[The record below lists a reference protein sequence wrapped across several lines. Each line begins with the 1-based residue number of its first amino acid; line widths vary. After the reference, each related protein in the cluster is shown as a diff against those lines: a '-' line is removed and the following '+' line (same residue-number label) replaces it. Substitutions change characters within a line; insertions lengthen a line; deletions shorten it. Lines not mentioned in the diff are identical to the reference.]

1 MLTPNFFIKIHG
13 LPKSVVIKSN
23 QNNKVRIIRKFLS
36 SKIYSKPRVSG
47 PRYTQLGHKE
57 ACNLDCPSHLKLG
70 SFVLFLPHTG
80 FYKFQISF
88 SNECANLLMYPLLK
102 IKISLCAFAS
112 HNVLWVLFQSRKL
125 ASSFLHI
132 IVMSLKKVS

>member
-57 ACNLDCPSHLKLG
+57 ACNLDCPLTFEAWLLCPVPATHW
-70 SFVLFLPHTG
+70 FL
-80 FYKFQISF
+80 
-88 SNECANLLMYPLLK
+88 
-102 IKISLCAFAS
+102 
-112 HNVLWVLFQSRKL
+112 
-125 ASSFLHI
+125 
-132 IVMSLKKVS
+132 